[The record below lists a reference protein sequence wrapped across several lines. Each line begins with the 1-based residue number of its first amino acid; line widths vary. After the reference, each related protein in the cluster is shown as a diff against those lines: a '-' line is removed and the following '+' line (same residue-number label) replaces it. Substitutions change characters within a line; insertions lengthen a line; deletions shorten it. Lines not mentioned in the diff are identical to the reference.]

1 MAVFP
6 TTMSSLKAFRVLIA
20 DDQDIVR
27 RGLRALL
34 EAQRGY
40 EICGEA
46 SSGPEAIEMAK
57 QLKPDMLIIDVTMKG
72 LNGLE
77 VIHTLRQESPELV
90 GLVHT
95 IHISERLAREVMR
108 SGAMGYVLKSDGERE
123 LLTAVEQLRNGRPYF
138 NPQLTATMAE
148 TFLSLGEEPIAA
160 DGNEDGDGEFPLTE
174 RELGVLQM
182 LAEGK
187 CNKEVATAM
196 NVSVRT
202 VESHRNRIMHK
213 MQFGSFSDLVRFAVR
228 HSIVEP

>member
-148 TFLSLGEEPIAA
+148 TFLSLGEIPQEGE
-160 DGNEDGDGEFPLTE
+160 GNGEFPLTE

-187 CNKEVATAM
+187 SNKEVATAM

-202 VESHRNRIMHK
+202 VESHRNRIMQK

-228 HSIVEP
+228 NSIVAP